1 MKIKQYQVWVKSCL
15 FHLTFGFLTEA
26 KTAKEAI
33 ERTQAFVDANI
44 PQHPAIAKKAKIA
57 DERFLEIAANH
68 PKSVI
73 PYSQILTAILFAI
86 LSPLAAFSQSVEC
99 PPSLICLT
107 QAEANAAAQNA
118 RELIATRE
126 KITVLES
133 ALKSKDDTIREIQE
147 TAKKNEND
155 LREAIRRTESE
166 LSRTNGMLTAREAEV
181 VRQSAIITAMIPMLR
196 RKSIGLITF

>member
-1 MKIKQYQVWVKSCL
+1 MSGVQYLVFVIMKFITSLL
-15 FHLTFGFLTEA
+15 F
-26 KTAKEAI
+26 I
-33 ERTQAFVDANI
+33 
-44 PQHPAIAKKAKIA
+44 
-57 DERFLEIAANH
+57 
-68 PKSVI
+68 S
-73 PYSQILTAILFAI
+73 LFAI
-86 LSPLAAFSQSVEC
+86 AATAQTAEC
-99 PPSLICLT
+99 PSGYICLDQT
-107 QAEANAAAQNA
+107 QANIAAQNA
-118 RELIATRE
+118 RELTATRE
-126 KITVLES
+126 KVTVLES

>member
-1 MKIKQYQVWVKSCL
+1 MMRLNKSTGI
-15 FHLTFGFLTEA
+15 FFGIFFLVFATCASAQNCPENMVC
-26 KTAKEAI
+26 I
-33 ERTQAFVDANI
+33 SQ
-44 PQHPAIAKKAKIA
+44 Q
-57 DERFLEIAANH
+57 AAN
-68 PKSVI
+68 K
-73 PYSQILTAILFAI
+73 
-86 LSPLAAFSQSVEC
+86 AAE
-99 PPSLICLT
+99 
-107 QAEANAAAQNA
+107 NA
-118 RELIATRE
+118 RELEATKE
-126 KITVLES
+126 KVTVLES